1 MKRLPAIPLFV
12 QALGLVIATLLAAQA
27 AALAVIVNLP
37 PPTPEVYTVSDVA
50 AAIRHGASP
59 ATAEGRALVTAV
71 SNRPPPGIT
80 EGRRRVEFRTALAA
94 SLGVDPRRLLVA
106 QPGLR
111 ILAFKGGVRPSSLRN
126 EQPLLF
132 GGFVVAMQRTDGRWL
147 VARPA
152 AGLGLDPWRR
162 RVLLALVLAAI
173 AVSPLAWLL
182 ARRLAAPM
190 AALAAAAER
199 LGRDPR
205 AAPLDIAGSPEVASA
220 VRSFN
225 QMQERLA
232 RYVEDRT
239 AMVGAIAHDLRTP
252 LTRLRFRI
260 EAAPEPLRAELALDI
275 DEMDQ
280 MIGAALAFV
289 RDGSRERPHEP
300 VDLASVVET
309 VIDEAALTGA
319 PASVERADRVVVDGD
334 ALALKRL
341 TANLVNN
348 ALTFGRKARGRVF
361 AAEGMAVV
369 EVDDDGPGMAEGDL
383 EAAFEPFRRLEG
395 SRSRN
400 TGGIGLGLAVVRAI
414 ARAHGGEVR
423 LANRP
428 SGGLRARLVLPLA
441 L

>member
-1 MKRLPAIPLFV
+1 MNRLPATPLFI
-12 QALGLVIATLLAAQA
+12 QTLGLVIATLLAAQV
-27 AALAVIVNLP
+27 AALVVILSL
-37 PPTPEVYTVSDVA
+37 PTPQPEIYTVSDVA
-50 AAIRHGASP
+50 AAIRHAGAP
-59 ATAEGRALVTAV
+59 ATPEGRALTIRVE
-71 SNRPPPGIT
+71 NHPPGGGT
-80 EGRRRVEFRTALAA
+80 EGRRRLEFRAALAA
-94 SLGVDPRRLLVA
+94 ALGVDPARLVVA

-111 ILAFKGGVRPSSLRN
+111 ILAFKGGSSPPIRS

-132 GGFVVAMQRTDGRWL
+132 GGFLVGMERADGRWTII
-147 VARPA
+147 RPA
-152 AGLGLDPWRR
+152 GVIGLDPWRQ
-162 RVLLALVLAAI
+162 RVLLALVLAVL
-173 AVSPLAWLL
+173 AVSPLAWLF

-190 AALAAAAER
+190 AAFAAGAER

-225 QMQERLA
+225 VMQERLA

-260 EAAPEPLRAELALDI
+260 EAAPEALRGELAADI
-275 DEMDQ
+275 EEMDQ
-280 MIGAALAFV
+280 MISATLAFV
-289 RDGSRERPHEP
+289 RGAARPSPHGP

-319 PASVERADRVVVDGD
+319 RTFVERAERVVVDGD
-334 ALALKRL
+334 TLGLKRL
-341 TANLVNN
+341 FANLVNN
-348 ALTFGRKARGRVF
+348 AVSFGREATAKVF
-361 AAEGMAVV
+361 ADEGMAVV
-369 EVDDDGPGMAEGDL
+369 EIDDAGPGMPET
-383 EAAFEPFRRLEG
+383 EMETAFEPFRRLEA

-414 ARAHGGEVR
+414 ARAHGGEVT
-423 LANRP
+423 LSNRP
-428 SGGLRARLVLPLA
+428 AGGLRARVTLPLA